1 MKKRRGQYSTVVTS
15 VKRAVGRFRGIQC
28 SELVTLSG
36 LTRRRLTPRI
46 ASEGS
51 RSGVRDASLVFSG
64 NEDRAADPLT
74 AKP

>member
-1 MKKRRGQYSTVVTS
+1 MIGRVSRGVPGVKIGRGQ
-15 VKRAVGRFRGIQC
+15 ARGIQF